1 MEFLNFAGYW
11 VLLPLPEREEWEKVR
26 PFFDWKIADEEA
38 AWLSERGED
47 DFAEAMSAAPDFF
60 ALRDAADLGKVEE
73 LLGIAL
79 ELRKGET
86 E

>member
-1 MEFLNFAGYW
+1 MEFVNFAGYW
-11 VLLPLPEREEWEKVR
+11 VLLPLPEREEWGKVR

-38 AWLSERGED
+38 AWLSERGEP
-47 DFAEAMSAAPDFF
+47 DFAEAMMEAPDFF
-60 ALRDAADLGKVEE
+60 ALRDAADLSKVEE
-73 LLGIAL
+73 LLNIAP